1 LSQIEVKVLLTNESG
16 QWLWVVQNLE
26 TKELLKEFITYPEVE
41 KYCNDNG
48 YEIKLFGKNTKNG
61 KCKNKIY

>member
-1 LSQIEVKVLLTNESG
+1 MHVKVLLTNESG
-16 QWLWVVQNLE
+16 QWLWAVQDLE

-41 KYCNDNG
+41 KHCNDNR
-48 YEIKLFGKNTKNG
+48 YEIKLFGKNTKNI

>member
-1 LSQIEVKVLLTNESG
+1 LSQIYVKVILTNESG
-16 QWLWVVQNLE
+16 QWLWVVQDIE
-26 TKELLKEFITYPEVE
+26 TKESFKEFYTYLEVE

>member
-48 YEIKLFGKNTKNG
+48 CEIKLLGKKTKNA